1 MNSKDSNGNGQEDF
15 RALDEAVA
23 EVPREIRPGRDLWPD
38 IEARI
43 DAEDRRLV
51 APRSWWQSPI
61 VSAASLVV
69 AASALT
75 FALTRPGVIAEPGST
90 AGLQATTASMLD
102 PGFLANRKRL
112 ENSLEG
118 RLSELSPEM
127 QGLVRQ
133 NLASIRG
140 SLNEINMA
148 LAEDP
153 DNADLQDLLLSTYE
167 QELQVMT
174 EITKMPEASAR
185 RIDL

>member
-1 MNSKDSNGNGQEDF
+1 MSSKNPTRDDQEDF
-15 RALDEAVA
+15 SALNKAVN
-23 EVPREIRPGRDLWPD
+23 ELPREIRPGRDLWPE

-43 DAEDRRLV
+43 EAGQQPASNDRQ
-51 APRSWWQSPI
+51 WWQSPI

-75 FALTRPGVIAEPGST
+75 FALTRPGALSESGAT
-90 AGLQATTASMLD
+90 NGLQASTASMLD
-102 PGFLANRKRL
+102 PGFLADRKRL
-112 ENSLEG
+112 ENNLEG
-118 RLSELSPEM
+118 RLTELSPEM
-127 QGLVRQ
+127 QGLVRS

-148 LAEDP
+148 LSEDP

-174 EITKMPEASAR
+174 EISKMPGASAR